1 MLLSSIEH
9 VICDYYHISSE
20 DIRKKTRKETI
31 RYPRQ
36 ILFWMANYYLKR
48 NELEI
53 ITQNNTLI
61 QLVFISELGRYYSFN
76 HSTILHAINVINN
89 EIDYDKR
96 LMPIINEL
104 RMKIYLYDSSEMEMK
119 RLSERQEI
127 LTYLYEKRQIIMD
140 LIEKYEHLPC

>member
-9 VICDYYHISSE
+9 VICDYFHISSE
-20 DIRKKTRKETI
+20 DIRKKTRKEKI

-48 NELEI
+48 NELE

-96 LMPIINEL
+96 LMPIINKL
-104 RMKIYLYDSSEMEMK
+104 RMKIYLYDSSEMEVK

>member
-9 VICDYYHISSE
+9 VICDYFHISSE
-20 DIRKKTRKETI
+20 DIRKKTRKEKI

-48 NELEI
+48 NELE

-104 RMKIYLYDSSEMEMK
+104 RMKIYLYDSSEMEVK

>member
-9 VICDYYHISSE
+9 VICDYFHISSE
-20 DIRKKTRKETI
+20 DIRKKTRKEKI

-96 LMPIINEL
+96 LMPIINKL
-104 RMKIYLYDSSEMEMK
+104 RMKIYLYDSEMGVK
-119 RLSERQEI
+119 RLSERNEI
-127 LTYLYEKRQIIMD
+127 LAYLYEKRQIIMD

>member
-9 VICDYYHISSE
+9 VICDYFHISSE
-20 DIRKKTRKETI
+20 DIRKKTRKEKI

-48 NELEI
+48 NELE

-96 LMPIINEL
+96 LMPIINKL
-104 RMKIYLYDSSEMEMK
+104 RMKIYLYDSEMGVK
-119 RLSERQEI
+119 RLSEKQEI
-127 LTYLYEKRQIIMD
+127 LAYLHEKRQIIMD